1 MKGYL
6 YLIDIDH
13 EKHQELKLIRQ
24 AELDLATD
32 VYNKGTVRQK
42 VELALALY
50 RKSGTC
56 AFFMVDLDYFK
67 HINDTYGHAI
77 GDYVIRK
84 TADGL
89 KKIFR
94 EEDIIGR
101 FGGDEFCVFYTGKN
115 SDEILSQKA
124 QQICEVVRSIHF
136 GNNGKEGCSASI
148 GIARRTE
155 ADDFE
160 SISHKADV
168 ALYLVKNQKGRDDF
182 AIYHED

>member
-1 MKGYL
+1 M
-6 YLIDIDH
+6 
-13 EKHQELKLIRQ
+13 
-24 AELDLATD
+24 
-32 VYNKGTVRQK
+32 
-42 VELALALY
+42 
-50 RKSGTC
+50 
-56 AFFMVDLDYFK
+56 
-67 HINDTYGHAI
+67 
-77 GDYVIRK
+77 IRK

-124 QQICEVVRSIHF
+124 QQICEVIRSIRF
-136 GNNGKEGCSASI
+136 GSDGEGGCSVSI

-160 SISHKADV
+160 SICHKADA
-168 ALYLVKNQKGRDDF
+168 ALYFSKNQKGRDDF
-182 AIYHED
+182 TIYQEN